1 MNYVKIN
8 IDGLDAD
15 LPTDSLNLNLTY
27 SIKGREGLAVN
38 TGSRSEYSFELPSTK
53 QNDIINNLFW
63 DVGVVNPAVQVYR
76 PAQIEVDG
84 LPFFTG
90 RAQMKSVTLRQDLYS
105 WQGDKYRVAFY
116 GDNIDW
122 VSQAK
127 DKRIVDYAFGS
138 ITYARANILADLA
151 NTYALADTY
160 LFTLIKWKDWSVFG
174 QVDLLEFTPA
184 LFVKTILESIF
195 NGLGYTIN
203 SNFIGLDFFERLIMP
218 IPIQE
223 RLGTEF
229 SEDYINIEVVETF
242 VLATTTLPPII
253 FTTQTVTPTLANPYN
268 IGTGQYVC
276 PYDGYYLVE
285 GRGVISNVTGTIGCQ
300 IQHFYYQTGLGTYA
314 IQQFIGDLSAIAYGG
329 DTILTYSKVFYYN
342 AGDIIAAGFFANTDT
357 GAGRTFDLE
366 YTWTVT
372 GEAIVNDGDVIDFKY
387 LINPDWKALDFIKG
401 LAHAFNLTFQTDV
414 NSQTV
419 TIEPADDYAYRQ
431 RNPTATSI
439 ESGFYSTAN
448 AVDRTYQLDLS
459 KGGELTSN
467 SERPEAFTLA
477 WKNDGA
483 DPTMEAINENA
494 DLKVLEGR
502 YRFPT
507 NRFKAGV
514 EMVENPFFAGTL
526 CLADSEIVASD
537 SDKTPFVPIM
547 WNENYLENSTSSEAN
562 YGIVP
567 RLLISA
573 PYITPGNGRINLF
586 TGGGVSS
593 ALCPMAY
600 MMNYNNTN
608 NGYMSLSFGDET
620 INGYAVAGLL
630 NRFYLREMIRRQTGK
645 EVETWLFWD
654 VLQIAN
660 LDFSQL
666 VQLNNDNYI
675 LQEVNNFNV
684 LGNRSTKTFLV
695 YNEEGDGTE
704 QNNIE
709 NTELQSR
716 VLI

>member
-1 MNYVKIN
+1 MAYININ
-8 IDGLDAD
+8 IDGLEAD

-38 TGSRSEYSFELPSTK
+38 TGSRSEYSFELPATK

-63 DVGVVNPAVQVYR
+63 DVGVVNPEVQVYR

-90 RAQMKSVTLRQDLYS
+90 RAQMKSVTLRQDAYS

-127 DKRIVDYAFGS
+127 DKRLFEYDFGS
-138 ITYARANILADLA
+138 LTYDRLSILADIQNEYSLG
-151 NTYALADTY
+151 DSY
-160 LFTLIKWKDWSVFG
+160 LFTLIKWKDWGTVG

-184 LFVKTILESIF
+184 LFVKTILEAIF
-195 NGLGYTIN
+195 NDLGYTIN
-203 SNFIGLDFFERLIMP
+203 SNFVGLGLFERLIMP
-218 IPIQE
+218 IPIPE
-223 RLGTEF
+223 KLGTEF
-229 SEDYINIEVVETF
+229 SNDYMNVEVTDTF

-253 FTTQTVTPTLANPYN
+253 FGTQTKTPPLANPYN
-268 IGTGQYVC
+268 IGLGEYIC

-285 GRGVISNVTGTIGCQ
+285 GQGNLSAITGTVGCQ
-300 IQHFYYQTGLGTYA
+300 IQHFLFDGA
-314 IQQFIGDLSAIAYGG
+314 IWQPEQFIGDLTATAYGPS
-329 DTILTYSKVFYYN
+329 DVVLKYAKVFYYN
-342 AGDIIAAGFFANTDT
+342 AGDRISAGFLANT
-357 GAGRTFDLE
+357 GSGTFTLD

-372 GEAIVNDGDVIDFKY
+372 GEAIVNDGDIIDFRY
-387 LINPDWKALDFIKG
+387 LINPNWKALDFIKG

-414 NSQTV
+414 NNQVV
-419 TIEPADDYAYRQ
+419 TIEPADGYAYRQ
-431 RNPTATSI
+431 SNPTLNSL
-439 ESGFYSTAN
+439 EDGFYSTTN
-448 AVDRTYQLDLS
+448 VVDRTLQLDLS

-477 WKNDGA
+477 WKEDSA
-483 DPTMEAINENA
+483 DPTMEAINNNA

-507 NRFKAGV
+507 NRFKQGV
-514 EMVENPFFAGTL
+514 EAVVNPFFAGTL
-526 CLADSEIVASD
+526 CIGDTEIQATDST
-537 SDKTPFVPIM
+537 KTPFIPII
-547 WNENYLENSTSSEAN
+547 WAEDYLESSTSSVAN
-562 YGIVP
+562 YDIEP
-567 RLLISA
+567 RLLISER
-573 PYITPGNGRINLF
+573 YVLTGNGNITLF
-586 TGGGVSS
+586 DGTSTLSV
-593 ALCPMAY
+593 LCPLAY
-600 MMNYNNTN
+600 MMNYNNTT
-608 NGYMSLSFGDET
+608 NGYMSLSFGDEVV
-620 INGYAVAGLL
+620 NGISVAGLL

-645 EVETWLFWD
+645 ELEAWMFWN

-695 YNEEGDGTE
+695 YNEEGDGAE

>member
-1 MNYVKIN
+1 MDYIKIN

-15 LPTDSLNLNLTY
+15 LPTNSLNLNLTY

-38 TGSRSEYSFELPSTK
+38 TGSRSEYSFELPATK

-63 DVGVVNPAVQVYR
+63 DVGVVNPEVQVYR

-90 RAQMKSVTLRQDLYS
+90 RAQMKSVTLRPDVYS

-127 DKRIVDYAFGS
+127 DKRIVDYDFGS
-138 ITYARANILADLA
+138 LTYARLSIIADIQNEYSLG
-151 NTYALADTY
+151 DTY
-160 LFTLIKWKDWSVFG
+160 LFTLIKWKDWAVFG

-218 IPIQE
+218 IPVQE

-229 SEDYINIEVVETF
+229 STDYMNVEVTDTF
-242 VLATTTLPPII
+242 VLATTTLPPVI
-253 FTTQTVTPTLANPYN
+253 FASQTVTPPVANPYN
-268 IGTGQYVC
+268 IGLGEYVC

-285 GRGVISNVTGTIGCQ
+285 GRGSLSTFVGTVGCQ
-300 IQHFYYQTGLGTYA
+300 IQHFYFNGTIWVA
-314 IQQFIGDLSAIAYGG
+314 EQFIGDLTATAYGV
-329 DTILTYSKVFYYN
+329 DTVLSYAKVFYYN
-342 AGDIIAAGFFANTDT
+342 AGDRISAGFLANT
-357 GAGRTFDLE
+357 GSGTFTLD

-372 GEAIVNDGDVIDFKY
+372 GEAIVNDGDIIDFKY

-448 AVDRTYQLDLS
+448 AIDRTYQLDLS

-477 WKNDGA
+477 WKEDSA

-537 SDKTPFVPIM
+537 SDKTPFVPII

-562 YGIVP
+562 YDIAP

-573 PYITPGNGRINLF
+573 PYVLTGNGKITLF
-586 TGGGVSS
+586 DGTSTLSVL
-593 ALCPMAY
+593 APLAY
-600 MMNYNNTN
+600 MMNYNNTT

>member
-1 MNYVKIN
+1 MDYIKIN
-8 IDGLDAD
+8 IAGLDAD
-15 LPTDSLNLNLTY
+15 LPTNNINLNLTY

-38 TGSRSEYSFELPSTK
+38 TGSRSEYSFELPATK
-53 QNDIINNLFW
+53 QNDLINNLFW
-63 DVGVVNPAVQVYR
+63 SVGVVNPEVQVYR

-90 RAQMKSVTLRQDLYS
+90 RAQMKSVSLTGDLYG
-105 WQGDKYRVAFY
+105 WKGDKYRVAFY

-127 DKRIVDYAFGS
+127 DKRLVDYPFGS
-138 ITYARANILADLA
+138 ITYARADIALDIQNV
-151 NTYALADTY
+151 YALGDTY
-160 LFTLIKWKDWSVFG
+160 LFTLIKWKDWAVFG

-195 NGLGYTIN
+195 NDLGYTLN
-203 SNFIGLDFFERLIMP
+203 SNFVGLDFFERLIMP

-229 SEDYINIEVVETF
+229 SEDYMNTEVVETF

-253 FTTQTVTPTLANPYN
+253 FTTQTKTPTLANPYN
-268 IGTGQYVC
+268 IGTGEYTC

-285 GRGVISNVTGTIGCQ
+285 GRGSISNIVGTVGCQ
-300 IQHFYYQTGLGTYA
+300 IQHFYFNGA
-314 IQQFIGDLSAIAYGG
+314 IWVAEQFIGVLTATAYGSP
-329 DTILTYSKVFYYN
+329 TILTYAKVFYYN
-342 AGDIIAAGFFANTDT
+342 AGDIIGGGFLANT
-357 GAGRTFDLE
+357 GSGTFDLD
-366 YTWTVT
+366 YTFTVT
-372 GEAIVNDGDVIDFKY
+372 AEAKVNEGDIIDFKY
-387 LINPDWKALDFIKG
+387 LINPKWKALDFIKG

-414 NSQTV
+414 NSATV

-431 RNPTATSI
+431 KSPTITSI
-439 ESGFYSTAN
+439 EDGFYNTAN
-448 AVDRTYQLDLS
+448 AVDRTFQLDLS

-477 WKNDGA
+477 WKSDGA

-494 DLKVLEGR
+494 DVKVLEGR

-514 EMVENPFFAGTL
+514 EVVENPFFAGTL
-526 CLADSEIVASD
+526 CLGDTEIQAAD
-537 SDKTPFVPIM
+537 SDKTPYIPII

-562 YGIVP
+562 YNVEP
-567 RLLISA
+567 RLMISEL
-573 PYITPGNGRINLF
+573 YVLTGNGRINLF
-586 TGGGVSS
+586 AGGSVFS
-593 ALCPMAY
+593 ALCPLAHMV
-600 MMNYNNTN
+600 NYNNTTN
-608 NGYMSLSFGDET
+608 LYMSLSFGDET
-620 INGYAVAGLL
+620 INGFEVTGLL

-645 EVETWLFWD
+645 ELETWMFWD